1 MKKLAAILMLLTV
14 WFGVR
19 AEVAIMGERVV
30 DAARMA
36 EFVSRHNPDFD
47 PAIAEAFAT
56 VGDRYGIRGD
66 IALCQAI
73 LETGWFR
80 FGGGTAVSPD
90 QHNYCGMSV
99 TRRGLKGA
107 SFDSIEQGVTA
118 MMQHLYAY
126 CTTEPLP
133 ADEELVDPRF
143 SLVSRGC
150 APTWEG
156 LSNRWAMNPDYG
168 TLILDIYSRLAG
180 DTVVRRIEVDID
192 AAPEAH
198 EEAPATAVADP
209 IILY

>member
-90 QHNYCGMSV
+90 F
-99 TRRGLKGA
+99 TRRLKEAVPDLSESQLRLAAYVA
-107 SFDSIEQGVTA
+107 SGQGWR
-118 MMQHLYAY
+118 M
-126 CTTEPLP
+126 
-133 ADEELVDPRF
+133 RF
-143 SLVSRGC
+143 S
-150 APTWEG
+150 
-156 LSNRWAMNPDYG
+156 
-168 TLILDIYSRLAG
+168 
-180 DTVVRRIEVDID
+180 
-192 AAPEAH
+192 
-198 EEAPATAVADP
+198 
-209 IILY
+209 